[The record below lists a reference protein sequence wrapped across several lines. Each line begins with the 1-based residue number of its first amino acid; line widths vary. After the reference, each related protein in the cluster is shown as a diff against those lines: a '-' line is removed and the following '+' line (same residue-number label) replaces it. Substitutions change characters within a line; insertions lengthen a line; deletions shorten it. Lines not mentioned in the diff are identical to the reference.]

1 MLVNQISVFIEN
13 KPGRLN
19 QLTEF
24 LAKHGIDLLTLS
36 IADTK
41 DYGILRAVTN
51 DNAKAVKILKES
63 GFTVSITDLIGVEV
77 EDKPGGLASI
87 LKILDEAKIGVDYLY
102 SYARTPG
109 NTAIILL
116 RVENIDET
124 LKIFKNKGVRLISKI
139 I

>member
-13 KPGRLN
+13 KPGRVNHLADV
-19 QLTEF
+19 
-24 LAKHGIDLLTLS
+24 LAKNGIDLLTLS

-51 DNAKAVKILKES
+51 DNIKAVKILKEE
-63 GFTVSITDLIGVEV
+63 GFMVSSTDLIGVEV

-87 LKILDEAKIGVDYLY
+87 LKILNETGISIEYLY

-109 NTAIILL
+109 TSAVILL
-116 RVENIDET
+116 RVENTEEALKT
-124 LKIFKNKGVRLISKI
+124 LKAKGVKLISQI

>member
-19 QLTEF
+19 RLSEV
-24 LAKHGIDLLTLS
+24 LAKNSIDLLTLS

-51 DNAKAVKILKES
+51 DNLKAVKILKEE
-63 GFTVSITDLIGVEV
+63 GFTVSSTDLIGVEV

-87 LKILDEAKIGVDYLY
+87 LRILDESKISIDYLY

-116 RVENIDET
+116 RVENTDEALKT
-124 LKIFKNKGVRLISKI
+124 LKLKGVKLISKI